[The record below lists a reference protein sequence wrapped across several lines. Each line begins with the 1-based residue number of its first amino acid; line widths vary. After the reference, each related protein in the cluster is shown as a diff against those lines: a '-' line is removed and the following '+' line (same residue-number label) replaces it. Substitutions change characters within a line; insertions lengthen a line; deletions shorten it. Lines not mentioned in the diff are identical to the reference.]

1 MARSQSSPLPSA
13 VGEQNSKSRAGQC
26 PSPQVMTSSASSVA
40 RCRQRNEESE
50 WRLLRIFSFSA
61 ERQRILPLTL
71 HPSFSGFNILIITRL
86 SLWRVEPTLHNPSFA
101 LHIWRGWSIV
111 GIKLCFTWVS
121 AICVRSVNWRQ
132 ALCHPLDRAGEDVMD
147 CLNRRNAYS

>member
-26 PSPQVMTSSASSVA
+26 PSSLVMTSSASSVA

-61 ERQRILPLTL
+61 ERQRNLPLTL

-111 GIKLCFTWVS
+111 GIKLCFRTAKAMLYVGFS
-121 AICVRSVNWRQ
+121 YMC
-132 ALCHPLDRAGEDVMD
+132 ALCQLATGALSSPWQSG
-147 CLNRRNAYS
+147 RRRYGLS